1 MSAANDE
8 SRGGLRGAGAGT
20 GLAFGALADPV
31 RREILIVL
39 AEEQECSVG
48 ALSDRVTSVGRT
60 AISMNLRV
68 LRAAGLV
75 TERREGRFRFYSVDP
90 SGSATEV
97 MMLLQGLFGTSLR
110 SARTAVEGESSAPEI
125 AAETG

>member
-1 MSAANDE
+1 MSAASDK
-8 SRGGLRGAGAGT
+8 SGGGLRGGGAGT

-48 ALSDRVTSVGRT
+48 ALAERVTSVGRT

-90 SGSATEV
+90 SGSASEV
-97 MMLLQGLFGTSLR
+97 LALLQGLFGTSLR
-110 SARTAVEGESSAPEI
+110 SVRTAVEDETPGSDI